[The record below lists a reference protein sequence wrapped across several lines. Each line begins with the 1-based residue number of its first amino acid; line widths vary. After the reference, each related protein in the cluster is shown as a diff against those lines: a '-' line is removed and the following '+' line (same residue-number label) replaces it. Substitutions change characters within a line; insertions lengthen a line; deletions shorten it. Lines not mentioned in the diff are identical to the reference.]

1 MITFLTLGSTYSTRD
16 RGSRHFPRRQEHCKR
31 VGEPLTK
38 LEVVAAVVS
47 DVLFVVVGSV
57 RLTET
62 KTALGCIEI
71 VARARRNRAI
81 ITCIRRPTATA
92 AVTETYRVKTR
103 AIITMIALH
112 EQVALSSPL
121 HHDNNNNNNN
131 DNASN
136 RSTTVVP
143 KSLPDLDDV
152 SMTQVTSYI
161 EHSQQDVYWSFLS
174 DSFFVSGGICYVVLS
189 IPSLKA
195 NPPSTVLAVLEFV
208 APVVYLLNSLI
219 DVKWAQSGQQRSR
232 VKNEMTETW
241 NYWRIVQQQQP
252 QQHGD
257 ETTATT
263 IDNSHQQGE
272 TSSRNDRRNQPWYIR
287 LRKHAA
293 HRRTLM
299 AAWTFGIAAYFSVLS
314 VVVPHVKVLPLADF
328 VPVLDGV
335 SVIFYILSALIS
347 VSGKRTRPWLSISQ
361 DESGLLWMDSPETL
375 EDLGDILFLI
385 GSIVDAVLCFATFD
399 DDRPGW
405 AMTSSILW
413 LIDACLY
420 LKADFV
426 VAHKMNNHHDD
437 GGNVDGKCP
446 LQRSDGTFV

>member
-1 MITFLTLGSTYSTRD
+1 
-16 RGSRHFPRRQEHCKR
+16 
-31 VGEPLTK
+31 
-38 LEVVAAVVS
+38 
-47 DVLFVVVGSV
+47 
-57 RLTET
+57 
-62 KTALGCIEI
+62 
-71 VARARRNRAI
+71 
-81 ITCIRRPTATA
+81 
-92 AVTETYRVKTR
+92 
-103 AIITMIALH
+103 MIALH

-121 HHDNNNNNNN
+121 HHDDNNNYNYNNNN
-131 DNASN
+131 AKN
-136 RSTTVVP
+136 RSTSVVP

-152 SMTQVTSYI
+152 SMTQVTTYI
-161 EHSQQDVYWSFLS
+161 EQSQQDVYWSFLS

-195 NPPSTVLAVLEFV
+195 KNPSPPVFAVLEFV

-219 DVKWAQSGQQRSR
+219 DVRWAQSAQQRYR

-241 NYWRIVQQQQP
+241 NYWRIVQQQP
-252 QQHGD
+252 QQQQPHRD
-257 ETTATT
+257 ETTTTTNSSAT
-263 IDNSHQQGE
+263 IDNFRQQGQ
-272 TSSRNDRRNQPWYIR
+272 TSSIDRRNQPWYIR

-293 HRRTLM
+293 HRRTLL

-314 VVVPHVKVLPLADF
+314 VVVPHVKVLPLAEF

-426 VAHKMNNHHDD
+426 VAQKMNSHHDD
-437 GGNVDGKCP
+437 GGSVDGKSP